1 MRVNLA
7 AGLIFGASS
16 VFGNFAIG
24 KSLEQVNAGLTV
36 LVFRS
41 DLMLVALLGAIL
53 LKERLNIHFVMGFIL
68 CISGFIILN
77 IAQVGGMEGVF
88 RFTPLTWAFL
98 GALNFALVQIALK
111 KIIHQINPV
120 LLNMIRLLSGLVLM
134 GLLPPFS
141 LIMRDLATNYI
152 YLAAASAFFGPFASR
167 NLQMYALKHIPVSEH
182 ILFTMI
188 TPVITLILSWFL
200 WDDIPKTLSLVGG
213 MIIFVGISWPL
224 FFDMIREEN
233 TKKA

>member
-1 MRVNLA
+1 MRVNLLG
-7 AGLIFGASS
+7 GLIFGASS

-41 DLMLVALLGAIL
+41 DLMLVVLLGAIF
-53 LKERLNIHFVMGFIL
+53 LKERLNVHFVMGFIL

-77 IAQVGGMEGVF
+77 IAQVGTVF
-88 RFTPLTWAFL
+88 QFTPLTWAFL
-98 GALNFALVQIALK
+98 GALNFALVQIVLK

-120 LLNMIRLLSGLVLM
+120 LLNMIRLVSGLVFM
-134 GLLPPFS
+134 GLLFPFS
-141 LIMRDLATNYI
+141 LIMGDPARSHI

-200 WDDIPKTLSLVGG
+200 WGDIPKTLSLLGG
-213 MIIFVGISWPL
+213 MIIFIGISWPL
-224 FFDMIREEN
+224 FFDMIREKQL
-233 TKKA
+233 TRLSPP